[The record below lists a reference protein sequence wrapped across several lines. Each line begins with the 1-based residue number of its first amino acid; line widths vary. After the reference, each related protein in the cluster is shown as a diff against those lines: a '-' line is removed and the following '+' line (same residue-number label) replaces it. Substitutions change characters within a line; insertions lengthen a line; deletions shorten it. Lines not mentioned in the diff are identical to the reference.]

1 MTEAHLPGS
10 RPRPPSPTQV
20 WRWLSESVWKVEHA
34 FERSKAEGRA
44 VDDTR
49 IRICVVLT
57 IFATAF
63 IVLGV
68 EAGKSALF
76 SKAGGGGLTAPVP
89 AEARAD
95 VVDREGR
102 LLALDLTHFGLY
114 LHPREVFD
122 KHEIRHDLAAVLPKL
137 AKDRLEKALAS
148 NRREYLIGGLTPQER
163 NRVRDLGLPGV
174 AFEEEERRVYPLGRT
189 AAHLIGFA
197 DSAGHGLA
205 GAERALDGAIRDGAG
220 PGTPVQL
227 SIDLRV
233 QGALEDEL
241 RKAVAKYSAVGG
253 VAMVVDVKTGEILG
267 YSSQPDF
274 DPNEPGASSQGALVD
289 RGAASVYEL
298 GSVFKAFTLAMA
310 LDTGMA
316 TLDSAYDVSAP
327 LEVGGGHIHD
337 FDKGDSTLKLW
348 EVFTHSSNIAAAK
361 VALRAGP
368 DRMKDYFRRF
378 GLLSSAP
385 SELLES
391 ARPILPTRFDDGTL
405 AHIAF
410 GQGISVSPLALAT
423 GYRALL
429 DGGIYSP
436 LTIRKLPAGT
446 GAKGKRVISEATS
459 SSLLQLM
466 RLNVTDPKGS
476 GRRAESPGLFVG
488 GKTGSAQKPENGRYG
503 RNNVSSFVAVFPA
516 VGPVDADRYMVQIT
530 LDSPQ
535 ATPDTY
541 GFITAG
547 FNAAPTAGQ
556 VINRIAPFLGVKRA
570 AGAALSLPPPVVSGA
585 E

>member
-1 MTEAHLPGS
+1 MTEANLPGS
-10 RPRPPSPTQV
+10 RSPPSPTQV
-20 WRWLSESVWKVEHA
+20 WRWLGESVWRVEHA

-49 IRICVVLT
+49 IRICVVLG
-57 IFATAF
+57 IFAVAF
-63 IVLGV
+63 VVLGV
-68 EAGKSALF
+68 EAGKSVLF
-76 SKAGGGGLTAPVP
+76 SKAGTVGSSAPP
-89 AEARAD
+89 LAEARSD
-95 VVDREGR
+95 IVDRGGR

-114 LHPREVFD
+114 LDPREVFD
-122 KHEIRHDLAAVLPKL
+122 KDEVRRDLHVILPKL
-137 AKDRLEKALAS
+137 APDRLDKALDS
-148 NRREYLIGGLTPQER
+148 GHREYLIGGLTPQER
-163 NRVRDLGLPGV
+163 NHIHDLGLPGV
-174 AFEEEERRVYPLGRT
+174 SFEEEDRRVYPLGRS
-189 AAHLIGFA
+189 AAHLIGYA
-197 DSAGHGLA
+197 DTAGHGLA
-205 GAERALDGAIRDGAG
+205 GAERAFDATIRNAT
-220 PGTPVQL
+220 GTEGPVQL
-227 SIDLRV
+227 SLDLRV

-253 VAMVVDVKTGEILG
+253 VGMVINVKTGEILG

-274 DPNEPGASSQGALVD
+274 DPNEPGASSQAALVD

-310 LDTGMA
+310 LDTGIA
-316 TLDSAYDVSAP
+316 TLDSTFDVSAP
-327 LEVGGGHIHD
+327 LEIGGGRIHD
-337 FDKGDSTLKLW
+337 FDKGDTSLKLW

-368 DRMKDYFRRF
+368 ERMKDYFRRF
-378 GLLSSAP
+378 GLLSTAP
-385 SELLES
+385 SELIES
-391 ARPILPTRFDDGTL
+391 ARPILPARFDDGTL

-429 DGGIYSP
+429 DGGIYGP
-436 LTIRKLPAGT
+436 LTIRKLAPGT
-446 GAKGKRVISEATS
+446 KAQGKRVISEATS

-516 VGPVDADRYMVQIT
+516 TGPIDADRYMVQIT

-535 ATPDTY
+535 ATPDTF

-556 VINRIAPFLGVKRA
+556 VINRVAPFLGVKRA
-570 AGAALSLPPPVVSGA
+570 PVAALSQAPTVVSGA